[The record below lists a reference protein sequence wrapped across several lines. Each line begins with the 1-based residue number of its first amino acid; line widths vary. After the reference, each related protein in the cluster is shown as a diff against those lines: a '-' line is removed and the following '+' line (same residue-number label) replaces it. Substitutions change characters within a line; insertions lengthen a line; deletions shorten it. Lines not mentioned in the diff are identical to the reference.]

1 MSTESQNKGGS
12 NEEFKT
18 YIEIVWRQFKGYDL
32 AYASLFVLGF
42 LVFLALICPVLA
54 LDVPFYMYVPPE
66 MAEEELRTVLPS
78 TVAAEQVQ
86 GVTFP
91 WFRSLFNTLTFDSGI
106 DLFFNMLLFT
116 LPLNFLLW
124 SVAKRVA
131 ETPSKREYMNFRAAF
146 IAISAGIQ
154 AILYVTI
161 FFFTPSYRE
170 LMFVLAVSGTVT
182 AAIWGYQQYSRSFP
196 SAEERAA
203 FTRRFVLVAVLFHVA
218 GIAGLLVPEL
228 SQQSLPYKHM
238 ARELDGIR
246 TIFPPI
252 PFSHWWDAG
261 ASLADPSWLHPLGTN
276 RTGQDVFTQLL
287 YGTRISLTV
296 GFIAQGLATVI
307 GVGMGALAGYFG
319 GKVDMVILRIIEV
332 FYTFP
337 ALFVIMTLTGF
348 VDQPSIV
355 YVMLIIAIV
364 AWTRVAR
371 LVRGEFLRLRN
382 EEFVQAAQA
391 LGLPK
396 GRIILRHIL
405 PNALGPVLVYIAFGI
420 AGAILFEAI
429 VSFLG
434 VGDMTVP
441 SWGQLLRA
449 GDQTRETILIFAP
462 GIALFI
468 TITSMYLV
476 GEGIQD
482 AMDPKLRD

>member
-1 MSTESQNKGGS
+1 MATDSDNSGADSE
-12 NEEFKT
+12 EEFKT
-18 YIEIVWRQFKGYDL
+18 YLEIVWRQFKGYDF
-32 AYASLFVLGF
+32 AYASLFVLG
-42 LVFLALICPVLA
+42 LLIFIAIIAPVIA
-54 LDVPFYMYVPPE
+54 LDVPFYMYVPADMP
-66 MAEEELRTVLPS
+66 ADKLRTVLPAS
-78 TVAAEQVQ
+78 VPLERIR
-86 GVTFP
+86 GMSFP
-91 WFRSLFNTLTFDSGI
+91 WFRALFNTLTFDSGI
-106 DLFFNMLLFT
+106 DLFFNMLLFS
-116 LPLNFLLW
+116 LPANVILW
-124 SVAKRVA
+124 LIAKGVAD
-131 ETPSKREYMNFRAAF
+131 TPSKREYKAFRTWF
-146 IAISAGIQ
+146 ISISVAVQ
-154 AILYVTI
+154 VVLYITI
-161 FFFTPSYRE
+161 FFFTPSNLGIVYV
-170 LMFVLAVSGTVT
+170 VLTTGALSALV
-182 AAIWGYQQYSRSFP
+182 WGQQVYTRTFP
-196 SAEERAA
+196 SAEDRQA
-203 FTRRFVLVAVLFHVA
+203 FTRHFLFVTVLLHVA
-218 GIAGLLVPEL
+218 GVAGLLVPQL
-228 SQQSLPYKHM
+228 SQKGLPYGDLM
-238 ARELDGIR
+238 ALQGVEGM
-246 TIFPPI
+246 FPPI
-252 PFSHWWDAG
+252 PFSHWWDG
-261 ASLADPSWLHPLGTN
+261 GESLAAMSWTHLLGTDGN
-276 RTGQDVFTQLL
+276 GHDVFTQLL

-296 GFIAQGLATVI
+296 GLIAQGLATII
-307 GVGMGALAGYFG
+307 GVGMGATAGYFG
-319 GKVDMVILRIIEV
+319 GKVDMVILRLIEV

-449 GDQTRETILIFAP
+449 GDQSREPVLIFAP